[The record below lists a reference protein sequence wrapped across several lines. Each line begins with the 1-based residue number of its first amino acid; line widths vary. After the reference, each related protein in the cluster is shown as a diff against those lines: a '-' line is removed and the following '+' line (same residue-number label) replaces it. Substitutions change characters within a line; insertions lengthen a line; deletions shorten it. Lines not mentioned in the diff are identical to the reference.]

1 MRLREAANM
10 FKLAMIQMQVIGGEK
25 ERNLNHAVELI
36 EQAVNQGAELAL
48 LPECLDL
55 GWTHPSSASLAES
68 IPDGW
73 TYRRLKKA
81 AADNHIYICA
91 GLTERAGERVFN
103 AAVLINNFGEVR
115 LKHRKIN
122 ELDIGREYYS
132 TGDRLNVIDT
142 SFGRIGLMICADGF
156 AEGQVL
162 SRSLCLMGA
171 EIILSPCA
179 WAVDNDHDNLADPYG
194 DFWRKVYV
202 PVARRFSTTII
213 GVSNVGAI
221 TAGPWEGRKCIGSS
235 LAVGPD
241 GKDIIQGPYGIDA
254 ESILIIDV
262 DQHHS

>member
-1 MRLREAANM
+1 M

-25 ERNLNHAVELI
+25 ELNLNHAVELI
-36 EQAVNQGAELAL
+36 EQAAEQGAELTL

-55 GWTHPSSASLAES
+55 GWTHPSSTSLADT
-68 IPDGW
+68 IPDGD
-73 TYRRLKKA
+73 TCRMLRNA
-81 AADNHIYICA
+81 AAEYHIHICA
-91 GLTERAGERVFN
+91 GLTEREDEHVYN
-103 AAVLINNFGEVR
+103 AAVLINDLGEVI

-122 ELDIGREYYS
+122 ELDIGRKYYS

-194 DFWRKVYV
+194 NFWRKVYV

-221 TAGPWEGRKCIGSS
+221 TGGPWEGRKCIGCS

-254 ESILIIDV
+254 ETILIINV
-262 DQHHS
+262 ENHNHP